1 MKWPASKAEG
11 GEQPSFGKRG
21 KDGQI
26 IQQGVFNVGYLHTMP
41 SFLKTE
47 KVMEGKTFTARKSF
61 QPWESSFALS
71 KVQKI
76 QHVQEGAD
84 CLILPSARGQ

>member
-11 GEQPSFGKRG
+11 EEQLFFGRRE
-21 KDGQI
+21 KDGQV

-41 SFLKTE
+41 SFHDTE

-61 QPWESSFALS
+61 QPWESSLALS
-71 KVQKI
+71 GLQKI
-76 QHVQEGAD
+76 HHVQEGAD
-84 CLILPSARGQ
+84 CLISPSACEQ